1 MKVSQLIFLTVIFI
15 ILSYIDTKFNLFLIN
30 FYLVSNITYLFLCYL
45 CFRNPQKINSLMGAY
60 FGFIID
66 LHQNIFFGLHATLF
80 TLTILIINYNYYRL
94 RMFSS
99 LQITITFSFFAA
111 FFVGFK
117 SILLTTMNFQ
127 YLVIFLSF
135 FSAFFTYLLIPHLG
149 KYLIKSNQLQDMKN
163 NHSHNDLREHSK
175 NYMQQQSS
183 DSRVNVNMG
192 ENFDPNALFGLTE
205 IACL

>member
-45 CFRNPQKINSLMGAY
+45 CLRNPQKINSLLGAY

-80 TLTILIINYNYYRL
+80 TLTILIINYNYCRL

-99 LQITITFSFFAA
+99 LQITITFSFAA
-111 FFVGFK
+111 FFVG
-117 SILLTTMNFQ
+117 SRA
-127 YLVIFLSF
+127 SF
-135 FSAFFTYLLIPHLG
+135 
-149 KYLIKSNQLQDMKN
+149 
-163 NHSHNDLREHSK
+163 
-175 NYMQQQSS
+175 
-183 DSRVNVNMG
+183 
-192 ENFDPNALFGLTE
+192 
-205 IACL
+205 

>member
-45 CFRNPQKINSLMGAY
+45 CFRNPQKINSLLGAY

-80 TLTILIINYNYYRL
+80 
-94 RMFSS
+94 
-99 LQITITFSFFAA
+99 QITITFSFFAA

-135 FSAFFTYLLIPHLG
+135 FSAFFTYLLVPHLG
-149 KYLIKSNQLQDMKN
+149 KYLIKSNQL
-163 NHSHNDLREHSK
+163 
-175 NYMQQQSS
+175 
-183 DSRVNVNMG
+183 
-192 ENFDPNALFGLTE
+192 
-205 IACL
+205 